1 MPALYSFGTG
11 FAQRIVDQQ
20 IANQEEETLRERAKV
35 EFDYAIKIENAKRN
49 ADSSREQ
56 NKLLLQRE
64 RIANSNMKNGGF
76 YQISQRY
83 QERVYNSLIGMDI
96 KTLNKMSE
104 AALAGDL
111 SLVGMLTGRGA
122 TIQPAPKSLDA
133 LQTHLFNL
141 RIAGIALTDTQ
152 QAVLDLQRPAKDIL
166 NPMATF
172 QKSMYSLV
180 FAGPLGG
187 IITNAPSYEEW
198 VISEEKNGWKA
209 IKAALDES
217 LPGGIIQSVEAAG
230 SALSPISLGQLV
242 EKSRRVVQ
250 PEDEAALEDADAT
263 VPAPDPTIKR
273 PTSAAAATTAPV
285 PTQTIEELKGII
297 STLEKEGV
305 EYSRSG
311 ASRSGTIE
319 DLKRAREQLAV
330 LEGEASTEASSL
342 KSDRVLIRQDLLTQL
357 GGVREE
363 DFTQE
368 TLEDA
373 LNRKFREPGQSISEA
388 RFVEEL
394 REQAREAIDGGTTP
408 EVVIK
413 FIMKKFKLNRPTVMI
428 IMNNV

>member
-1 MPALYSFGTG
+1 
-11 FAQRIVDQQ
+11 
-20 IANQEEETLRERAKV
+20 
-35 EFDYAIKIENAKRN
+35 
-49 ADSSREQ
+49 
-56 NKLLLQRE
+56 
-64 RIANSNMKNGGF
+64 
-76 YQISQRY
+76 
-83 QERVYNSLIGMDI
+83 MDI
-96 KTLNKMSE
+96 PTLNQMSK
-104 AALAGDL
+104 AALEGDL

-152 QAVLDLQRPAKDIL
+152 QAALDLLRPAKDIL

-198 VISEEKNGWKA
+198 VISEEKNGWKS

-217 LPGGIIQSVEAAG
+217 LRSTGGIVKSVEAAG
-230 SALSPISLGQLV
+230 EALGQLV

>member
-35 EFDYAIKIENAKRN
+35 EFDYAIKIENAKRS
-49 ADSSREQ
+49 ADSSVEE
-56 NKLLLQRE
+56 NKKLKQRN
-64 RIANSNMKNGGF
+64 RIATSIMKNGGF
-76 YQISQRY
+76 YQISQEY
-83 QERVYNSLIGMDI
+83 QERVFNSLIGMDI
-96 KTLNKMSE
+96 ATLNQMSK
-104 AALAGDL
+104 AALEGDL

>member
-35 EFDYAIKIENAKRN
+35 EFDYAIKIENAKRS
-49 ADSSREQ
+49 ADSSVEE
-56 NKLLLQRE
+56 NKKLKQRN
-64 RIANSNMKNGGF
+64 RIATSIMKNGGF
-76 YQISQRY
+76 YQISQEY
-83 QERVYNSLIGMDI
+83 QERVFNSLIGMDI
-96 KTLNKMSE
+96 ATLNQMSK
-104 AALAGDL
+104 AALEGDL

-198 VISEEKNGWKA
+198 VISEEKNGWKS

-217 LPGGIIQSVEAAG
+217 LRSSGGIVKSVEAAG
-230 SALSPISLGQLV
+230 EALGQLV

>member
-20 IANQEEETLRERAKV
+20 IANQEEETLRERAKLD
-35 EFDYAIKIENAKRN
+35 FDNAIKIENAKRN

-64 RIANSNMKNGGF
+64 RIANSIMKNGGF

-152 QAVLDLQRPAKDIL
+152 QAALDLLRPAKDIL

-230 SALSPISLGQLV
+230 EALGQLV
-242 EKSRRVVQ
+242 EKSRRVVL
-250 PEDEAALEDADAT
+250 PEDEAALEDADDT

-285 PTQTIEELKGII
+285 PTHTIEELKGII

>member
-20 IANQEEETLRERAKV
+20 IANQEEETLRERAKL
-35 EFDYAIKIENAKRN
+35 EFDYSIKIADAKRSAN
-49 ADSSREQ
+49 SSAEE
-56 NKLLLQRE
+56 NKLLLKRN
-64 RIANSNMKNGGF
+64 RVATSIMTNGGF
-76 YQISQRY
+76 YQISEEY
-83 QERVYNSLIGMDI
+83 QKRIYNTLIGMDI
-96 KTLNKMSE
+96 ATLDQMSK
-104 AALAGDL
+104 AALEGDL
-111 SLVGMLTGRGA
+111 NLVGMLTGRGA

-152 QAVLDLQRPAKDIL
+152 QAALDLLRPAKDIL

-187 IITNAPSYEEW
+187 IITGAPSYEEW
-198 VISEEKNGWKA
+198 VISEEENGWKS

-217 LPGGIIQSVEAAG
+217 LRSTGGIVKSVEAAG
-230 SALSPISLGQLV
+230 EALGQLV

-250 PEDEAALEDADAT
+250 TPEQAALEDAGADPKPDAT
-263 VPAPDPTIKR
+263 IER

-368 TLEDA
+368 ILEDA

>member
-35 EFDYAIKIENAKRN
+35 DFDNAIKIENAKRN
-49 ADSSREQ
+49 ADSSVEE
-56 NKLLLQRE
+56 NKKLKQRN
-64 RIANSNMKNGGF
+64 RIATSIMKNGGF
-76 YQISQRY
+76 YQISQEY
-83 QERVYNSLIGMDI
+83 QERVFNSLIGMDI
-96 KTLNKMSE
+96 ATLNQMSK
-104 AALAGDL
+104 AALEGDL

-152 QAVLDLQRPAKDIL
+152 QAALDLLRPAKDIL

-187 IITNAPSYEEW
+187 IITGAPSYEEW
-198 VISEEKNGWKA
+198 VISEKENGWKA

-217 LPGGIIQSVEAAG
+217 LPGGIVNSVKGAGEA
-230 SALSPISLGQLV
+230 LGLLV

-273 PTSAAAATTAPV
+273 PTSAAAAATTAPV

>member
-1 MPALYSFGTG
+1 
-11 FAQRIVDQQ
+11 
-20 IANQEEETLRERAKV
+20 
-35 EFDYAIKIENAKRN
+35 
-49 ADSSREQ
+49 
-56 NKLLLQRE
+56 
-64 RIANSNMKNGGF
+64 
-76 YQISQRY
+76 
-83 QERVYNSLIGMDI
+83 
-96 KTLNKMSE
+96 
-104 AALAGDL
+104 
-111 SLVGMLTGRGA
+111 MLTGRGA

-152 QAVLDLQRPAKDIL
+152 QAALDLLRPAKDIL